1 MPGTRTGVTEGM
13 CKTSMPTIY
22 YIRHGETEWNAEGR
36 LQGVQDVPLNVLGR
50 RQSAGAGRILAD
62 LFARDGRSGGSLRF
76 VASPLGRARQTMEL
90 VRGVL
95 RLPLTEYA
103 IDDRLREIGYGEW
116 EGSTLA
122 QMQARDPD
130 VFARRLAEKWTVSP
144 PGGENYVSVQARMS
158 DWYSELTADT
168 VAVAHGGT
176 ARALM
181 VALGLETPESAADLT
196 IEQGAVYVFGDGW
209 LRKYS

>member
-1 MPGTRTGVTEGM
+1 MPA
-13 CKTSMPTIY
+13 PTIY
-22 YIRHGETEWNAEGR
+22 YVRHGETEWNAQGR
-36 LQGVQDVPLNVLGR
+36 LQGVQDVPLNDLGR

-62 LFARDGRSGGSLRF
+62 LFARDGRSEGSLEF

-95 RLPLTEYA
+95 RLPLSDYA

-130 VFARRLAEKWTVSP
+130 VFARRQAEKWTVSP

-158 DWYSELTADT
+158 DWYCELTADT

-181 VALGLETPESAADLT
+181 VALGLETPQSAADLT
-196 IEQGAVYVFGDGW
+196 IEQGAVYVFGDGG